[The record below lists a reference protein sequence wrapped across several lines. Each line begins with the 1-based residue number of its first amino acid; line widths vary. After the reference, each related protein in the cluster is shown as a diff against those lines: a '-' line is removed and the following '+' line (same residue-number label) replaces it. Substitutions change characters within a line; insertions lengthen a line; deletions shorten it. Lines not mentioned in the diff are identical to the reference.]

1 MGNGQEQGRPDTR
14 TRIQDAATTLFRR
27 NGYSGT
33 GLKRIAAE
41 ADAPFGSIYHF
52 FPGGKQQL
60 TEETIR
66 TAGAAYGRMVLAL
79 LDTVAD
85 PVESLAHAFEVA
97 ADDLEATGYADACP
111 IATVALEVAGTNETL
126 RVATADVFTAWVG
139 AGEQWFARWVPDPGT
154 ARSLA
159 HSLIMILEGAF
170 MLSRATRDR
179 EPLRAA
185 GQSMAA
191 LLRSAIEQ
199 AGRPSP

>member
-1 MGNGQEQGRPDTR
+1 MGHGQGQDRPDTR
-14 TRIQDAATTLFRR
+14 TRIQDAATVLFRR
-27 NGYSGT
+27 NGYAGT
-33 GLKRIAAE
+33 GLKQIAAE

-66 TAGAAYGRMVLAL
+66 TAGAAYSRMVLAL
-79 LDTVAD
+79 LDSVAD
-85 PVESLAHAFEVA
+85 PVESVTHAFATA

-111 IATVALEVAGTNETL
+111 IATVALEVASTNETL
-126 RVATADVFTAWVG
+126 RIATADVFAEWVA

-159 HSLIMILEGAF
+159 QSLIMILEGAF
-170 MLSRATRDR
+170 VLSRAARDR

-185 GQSMAA
+185 GRSMAA
-191 LLRSAIEQ
+191 LLRSAIEE
-199 AGRPSP
+199 AGRPSA